1 MPLYQLTRYISL
13 LLIKEMFH
21 VKQCGLYDIV
31 SAGDIM
37 DKSSLKNG
45 IYAVIHTDKG
55 DITLELEYKRCPM
68 TVCNFIGLAEG
79 SLNMSDIGTPFYDG
93 LNFHRVIKDFMIQG
107 GCPKGDGTGGP
118 GYRFP
123 DEFCD
128 ELKHDGPGVL
138 SMANAGPGTNGSQFF
153 ITHVATP
160 WLDGKH
166 TVFGHVIEGQDVV
179 NNIEQGDRINSVEII
194 RVGKDAESF
203 DTSGDA
209 FATLV
214 DNVEKREKEALKDA
228 RKRIEKELE
237 NRYPN
242 AEITPTGLRYI
253 ITKTGSGKDS
263 PKMGQPVKVHY
274 QGQLLNGKIFDS
286 SLIRK
291 EPAVF
296 NIGQVIEGWNEALMT
311 MKKGEK
317 RTLII
322 PPELGYGEYGY
333 PGVIPPNSYLIFDV
347 ELLDF

>member
-1 MPLYQLTRYISL
+1 
-13 LLIKEMFH
+13 
-21 VKQCGLYDIV
+21 
-31 SAGDIM
+31 M
-37 DKSSLKNG
+37 DKEKLKDG
-45 IYAVIHTDKG
+45 IYALMNTEKG
-55 DITLELEYKRCPM
+55 DILLELDYKRCPM
-68 TVCNFIGLAEG
+68 TTCNFIGLAEG
-79 SLNMSDIGTPFYDG
+79 TLNIENGGIPFYDG
-93 LNFHRVIKDFMIQG
+93 LSFHRVIKDFMIQG

-123 DEFCD
+123 DEFHP

-166 TVFGHVIEGQDVV
+166 TVFGHVLEGQDVV
-179 NNIEQGDRINSVEII
+179 NSIEQGDRINKVEII
-194 RVGKDAESF
+194 RIGKEAESF
-203 DTSGDA
+203 DTSGEA
-209 FATLV
+209 FATYC
-214 DNVEKREKEALKDA
+214 DEVEARHQKALKEA
-228 RKRIEKELE
+228 RKRIEQEID

-242 AEITPTGLRYI
+242 AEITNTGLRYI
-253 ITKTGSGKDS
+253 VTKKGSGSES
-263 PKMGQPVKVHY
+263 PKYGQSVTVHY
-274 QGQLLNGKIFDS
+274 QGSLLNGKIFDS

-291 EPAVF
+291 QPAKF
-296 NIGQVIEGWNEALMT
+296 SIGQVIEGWNEALMT

-333 PGVIPPNSYLIFDV
+333 PGVIPPDSFLVFDV

>member
-1 MPLYQLTRYISL
+1 
-13 LLIKEMFH
+13 
-21 VKQCGLYDIV
+21 
-31 SAGDIM
+31 M
-37 DKSSLKNG
+37 DKSSLKDG

-166 TVFGHVIEGQDVV
+166 TVFGHVIDGQDVV
-179 NNIEQGDRINSVEII
+179 NKIEQGDRINSVEIV
-194 RVGKDAESF
+194 RVGEDAEKF
-203 DTSGDA
+203 DTSGDS
-209 FATLV
+209 FASLV
-214 DNVEKREKEALKDA
+214 DSVEKREQEALKEA
-228 RKRIEKELE
+228 RARIEKEIE

-253 ITKTGSGKDS
+253 ITKNGTGKES
-263 PKMGQPVKVHY
+263 PKMGHPVKVHY

>member
-1 MPLYQLTRYISL
+1 M
-13 LLIKEMFH
+13 
-21 VKQCGLYDIV
+21 DINN
-31 SAGDIM
+31 
-37 DKSSLKNG
+37 LKDG
-45 IYAVIHTDKG
+45 IYALIDTDKG
-55 DITLELEYKRCPM
+55 EILIELEYKRCPM

-79 SLNMSDIGTPFYDG
+79 SLNMDHPGVPFYDG
-93 LNFHRVIKDFMIQG
+93 LKFHRVIKDFMIQG

-123 DEFCD
+123 DEFHP

-166 TVFGHVIEGQDVV
+166 SVFGHVIEGQNVV
-179 NNIEQGDRINSVEII
+179 NSIAQNDKIKSIKII
-194 RVGKDAESF
+194 RKGDDAEKF
-203 DTSGDA
+203 EVSGEA
-209 FATLV
+209 FAELC
-214 DNVEKREKEALKDA
+214 DKSAEKRANELAEA
-228 RKRIEKELE
+228 RKKIEVELD

-242 AEITPTGLRYI
+242 AEKTNTGLRYI
-253 ITKTGSGKDS
+253 ITKNGTGTAS
-263 PKMGQPVKVHY
+263 PKYGQAVTVHY
-274 QGQLLNGKIFDS
+274 QGSLLNGKIFDS
-286 SLIRK
+286 SLIRH
-291 EPAVF
+291 EPATF
-296 NIGQVIEGWNEALMT
+296 RIGQVIEGWNEALQT

-333 PGVIPPNSYLIFDV
+333 PGVIPPDSFLIFDV

>member
-1 MPLYQLTRYISL
+1 M
-13 LLIKEMFH
+13 
-21 VKQCGLYDIV
+21 DINN
-31 SAGDIM
+31 
-37 DKSSLKNG
+37 LKDG
-45 IYAVIHTDKG
+45 IYALIDTDKG
-55 DITLELEYKRCPM
+55 EILIELEYKRCPM

-79 SLNMSDIGTPFYDG
+79 SLNMDHPGVPFYDG
-93 LNFHRVIKDFMIQG
+93 LKFHRVIKDFMIQG

-123 DEFCD
+123 DEFHP

-166 TVFGHVIEGQDVV
+166 SVFGHVIEGQDVV
-179 NNIEQGDRINSVEII
+179 NSIAQNDKIKSIKII
-194 RVGKDAESF
+194 RKGDDAEKF
-203 DTSGDA
+203 EVSGEA
-209 FATLV
+209 FAELC
-214 DNVEKREKEALKDA
+214 DKSAEKRANELAEA
-228 RKRIEKELE
+228 RKKIEVELD

-242 AEITPTGLRYI
+242 AERTNTGLRYI
-253 ITKTGSGKDS
+253 ITKNGTGTAS
-263 PKMGQPVKVHY
+263 PKYGQAVTVHY
-274 QGQLLNGKIFDS
+274 QGSLLNGKIFDS
-286 SLIRK
+286 SLIRH
-291 EPAVF
+291 EPATF
-296 NIGQVIEGWNEALMT
+296 RIGQVIEGWNEALQT

-333 PGVIPPNSYLIFDV
+333 PGVIPPDSFLIFDV